1 MRKADKDGSG
11 EIDQIEFIALMCDII
26 KKRDSYQEMKKI
38 FKYYDN
44 DDDGKIDVNNLRD
57 SAYLFDMEDDCD
69 QESLEMMISM
79 ADPNNLGFV
88 NQNAFLDL
96 MRELGLIIEYNPGDS
111 QIGSALPLKDSDME
125 IEAE

>member
-111 QIGSALPLKDSDME
+111 
-125 IEAE
+125 